1 MITKRALAAAITR
14 YECKYNSATEIEQ
27 QNYWFCMMEAAQEQL
42 DILNLEQS
50 DEN

>member
-1 MITKRALAAAITR
+1 MKTKRALTAAITR
-14 YECKYNSATEIEQ
+14 YECKYLSSTNIELQ
-27 QNYWFCMMEAAQEQL
+27 AYWFGMMEAAQEQL